1 MFNIIIATDLFNGIG
16 KNNILP
22 WNFNSDMIHFKK
34 NTLYNDF
41 NDNNILIMGHN
52 TFKSLK
58 VKLNNRIYFVI
69 TNHII
74 EDVITFTNFNDA
86 YVNALTYNT
95 NIWVIGGSQIYNYAL
110 NHWACNKIYY
120 TLIKG
125 NFNCDT
131 YFNINNFNINW
142 IKSKII
148 KDINNNDKIEYEL
161 EYKIGKRKH
170 NIELKYLKLL
180 YNVLNKGNFRNTRNS
195 LTFSSFGENTNNIL
209 SCNLEDGFPLLTT
222 KKMFWRG
229 IVEELLF
236 FIRGDTNTLNLS
248 SKGIKIWE
256 NNTSLNFLKNIK
268 LDYNVGDMGPM
279 YGYQWRQFNKH
290 YKEYNNDKDNN
301 NDKKYID
308 QLKNI
313 INEINN
319 NPFSRRL
326 IMTDFNPIQ
335 VDEGVLYPCHSI
347 IIQFYIDNIIENNIT
362 ISKLSCNMYQR
373 SGDLFLGIPFNIA
386 STALLLCIISKLTN
400 KKPHIMNLII
410 GDAHIYD
417 THKDVVLEQLKRV
430 PFTFCKL
437 NMKDFK
443 TLEEVESSSYNDFI
457 IENYN
462 SHSKLLGDIVP

>member
-1 MFNIIIATDLFNGIG
+1 MFNIIIATDLINGIG
-16 KNNILP
+16 KDNKLP
-22 WNFNSDMIHFKK
+22 WNFNYDMLYFKQ
-34 NTLYNDF
+34 NTLYNEL

-58 VKLNNRIYFVI
+58 KKLNNRIYFVI

-74 EDVITFTNFNDA
+74 KDVITFTNFNDA
-86 YVNALTYNT
+86 YINALSYNT

-110 NHWACNKIYY
+110 NHWGCNKIYY
-120 TLIKG
+120 TLIKN
-125 NFNCDT
+125 NFECDT
-131 YFNINNFNINW
+131 YFNINDYNIIWN
-142 IKSKII
+142 KKKII
-148 KDINNNDKIEYEL
+148 KDINKNDNIEYEL
-161 EYKIGKRKH
+161 EYKIGIIKH

-180 YNVLNKGNFRNTRNS
+180 YDVLNKGNFRNTRNS

-248 SKGIKIWE
+248 NKGIKIWE
-256 NNTSLNFLKNIK
+256 NNTSLNFLKKIK
-268 LDYNVGDMGPM
+268 LNYDIGDMGPM
-279 YGYQWRQFNKH
+279 YGYQWRRFNKP
-290 YKEYNNDKDNN
+290 YKKNDDNDN
-301 NDKKYID
+301 YID

-313 INEINN
+313 ISEINN
-319 NPFSRRL
+319 NPYSRRL

-335 VDEGVLYPCHSI
+335 VNEGVLFPCHSI
-347 IIQFYIDNIIENNIT
+347 IIQFYIEND
-362 ISKLSCNMYQR
+362 KLSCNMYQR

-400 KKPHIMNLII
+400 KQPHIMNLII

-417 THKDVVLEQLKRV
+417 IHKNGVLEQLKRI
-430 PFTFCKL
+430 PFKLCKL
-437 NMKDFK
+437 KMKDFK
-443 TLEEVESSSYNDFI
+443 SLDEVESSTYNDFI

-462 SHSKLLGDIVP
+462 CHAKIYGEMIP

>member
-1 MFNIIIATDLFNGIG
+1 MFNIIIATDLLNGIG
-16 KNNILP
+16 NDNMLP
-22 WNFNSDMIHFKK
+22 WNFKYDITYFKQI
-34 NTLYNDF
+34 TSYNDI

-58 VKLNNRIYFVI
+58 VKLQNRIYFVI

-74 EDVITFTNFNDA
+74 KDVITFTNFNDA
-86 YVNALTYNT
+86 YINALSYNT

-110 NHWACNKIYY
+110 NHWGCNKIYY
-120 TLIKG
+120 TLIKHK
-125 NFNCDT
+125 FNCDT
-131 YFNINNFNINW
+131 FFNINDYNIDW
-142 IKSKII
+142 SKKKII
-148 KDINNNDKIEYEL
+148 KDINKYDNIEYEL
-161 EYKIGKRKH
+161 EYKIGNIKH

-180 YNVLNKGNFRNTRNS
+180 YDVLTKGDFRNTRNS
-195 LTFSSFGENTNNIL
+195 LTFSSFGEKTNNIL

-268 LDYNVGDMGPM
+268 LDYEVGDMGPM
-279 YGYQWRQFNKH
+279 YGYQWRQFNKP
-290 YKEYNNDKDNN
+290 YKQKNDNN
-301 NDKKYID
+301 NNYID
-308 QLKNI
+308 QFKNI
-313 INEINN
+313 INEIKN

-326 IMTDFNPIQ
+326 IMTDFNPLQ

-347 IIQFYIDNIIENNIT
+347 VIQFYIDNVIENDIT

-400 KKPHIMNLII
+400 KKPHIMNIII

-417 THKDVVLEQLKRV
+417 VHKDTVLEQLKKI
-430 PFTFCKL
+430 PFKFCKL

-443 TLEEVESSSYNDFI
+443 TLEEVENSSYNDFI

-462 SHSKLLGDIVP
+462 SHSKLLGDIIP

>member
-1 MFNIIIATDLFNGIG
+1 MFNIIVATDLLNGIG

-22 WNFNSDMIHFKK
+22 WNFNYDMLYFKQ
-34 NTLYNDF
+34 NTLFNELND
-41 NDNNILIMGHN
+41 DNILIMGHN

-58 VKLNNRIYFVI
+58 KKLNNRIYFVI
-69 TNHII
+69 TNHTIK
-74 EDVITFTNFNDA
+74 DVLTFTNFNDA
-86 YVNALTYNT
+86 YISALTYNT

-120 TLIKG
+120 TLIKH

-131 YFNINNFNINW
+131 YFNINDYNINW
-142 IKSKII
+142 TKTKII
-148 KDINNNDKIEYEL
+148 KDINKNDNIEYEL
-161 EYKIGKRKH
+161 EYKIGNIKQ
-170 NIELKYLKLL
+170 NIELQYLKLL
-180 YNVLNKGNFRNTRNS
+180 YDVLNKGNFRNTRNS
-195 LTFSSFGENTNNIL
+195 LTFSSFGENTNNVL
-209 SCNLEDGFPLLTT
+209 SCNLENGFPLLTT

-236 FIRGDTNTLNLS
+236 FIRGDTNTLKLS
-248 SKGIKIWE
+248 NKGIKIWKD
-256 NNTSLNFLKNIK
+256 NTSLDFLKKIK
-268 LDYNVGDMGPM
+268 LNYEEGDMGPR
-279 YGYQWRQFNKH
+279 YGYQWRQFNKP
-290 YKEYNNDKDNN
+290 YKKNNDNDNI
-301 NDKKYID
+301 KYID

-319 NPFSRRL
+319 NPYSRRL

-335 VDEGVLYPCHSI
+335 VNEGVLFPCHSI
-347 IIQFYIDNIIENNIT
+347 IIQFYIDDFIENDIT

-400 KKPHIMNLII
+400 KQPHIMNLII

-417 THKDVVLEQLKRV
+417 IHKDIILEQLKRT
-430 PFTFCKL
+430 PLKLCKL
-437 NMKDFK
+437 KMKDFK
-443 TLEEVESSSYNDFI
+443 SLDEVETSTYNDFI

-462 SHSKLLGDIVP
+462 SYDKLYGEMVP